1 MKWYYWVK
9 IKSWWRLDA
18 ITWWSISSGCNACHV
33 CFDFGTLKKNWVY
46 FFPMETNQMF
56 TMCNDFVHVINVDNL
71 KCDLV
76 LKCLLI

>member
-1 MKWYYWVK
+1 MHAMFAL
-9 IKSWWRLDA
+9 ILE
-18 ITWWSISSGCNACHV
+18 
-33 CFDFGTLKKNWVY
+33 LKKKIGY

-56 TMCNDFVHVINVDNL
+56 TMCNDFVHVINPDNL

>member
-1 MKWYYWVK
+1 MHAMFAL
-9 IKSWWRLDA
+9 ILE
-18 ITWWSISSGCNACHV
+18 
-33 CFDFGTLKKNWVY
+33 LKKTKLGI

-76 LKCLLI
+76 LNCLLI